1 MNTMGISAIVC
12 KSKGALR
19 VVPTGLPHFFS
30 AMLVPGYGPTHVFW
44 VTSLYIDAGTTLMV
58 IHCSLVL

>member
-44 VTSLYIDAGTTLMV
+44 VTSLDIDAGTTLMV